1 MALYYRRGWR
11 GGRYKND
18 VKSREFDKSVGYE
31 LDWPFHY
38 LGKDFSTIDLNE
50 KGGIISDGDEDGYQ
64 ESMIPDPDPEDA
76 PPEAVALLRLL
87 DSLRAIE
94 EDLVGVWYGVG
105 FAATKLSAMIS
116 IMMSS

>member
-1 MALYYRRGWR
+1 MSLI
-11 GGRYKND
+11 
-18 VKSREFDKSVGYE
+18 
-31 LDWPFHY
+31 Y
-38 LGKDFSTIDLNE
+38 LCSSSFGAA
-50 KGGIISDGDEDGYQ
+50 
-64 ESMIPDPDPEDA
+64 A

-87 DSLRAIE
+87 DSLRAVE